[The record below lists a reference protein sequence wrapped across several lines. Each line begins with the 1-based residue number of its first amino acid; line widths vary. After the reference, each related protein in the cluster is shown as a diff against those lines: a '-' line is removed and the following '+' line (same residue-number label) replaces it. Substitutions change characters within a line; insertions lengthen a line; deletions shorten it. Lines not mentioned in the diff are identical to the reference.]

1 MENAVKVYFGM
12 VLSDNPKTL
21 PTNCYIKQVTVL
33 IAIIKLGDIEAD
45 YQLC

>member
-1 MENAVKVYFGM
+1 MESAVKVYFGM

-45 YQLC
+45 CQLC